1 MKRLLYV
8 LPLLLLLASC
18 KKFLDTK
25 PTDFLSPVNYYS
37 TEAEL
42 NTALIGVY
50 DPITSNNLF
59 MNFIP
64 TYIEACTDESFFAR
78 SGQTTEV
85 EVYNF
90 TATESHVAGYWNDFY
105 TGIERAN
112 VLIANINKPA
122 MDSTKRNQILAQALF
137 LRAFYHFQLVKN
149 FGDIPLKITPTVSV
163 TDVAI
168 ARTPAKDVYAQIIK
182 DMTWAEAN
190 LPTSTAN
197 AGPSRVS
204 KTIAQGILARVCLY
218 MAGNPINDA
227 GKYSEALSWAQKVVA
242 SGEHTLRE
250 TYNSA
255 ITTTAYSQIF
265 IDHVQD
271 KYDIK
276 ESMWEAECYG
286 NGVVDATTSEGGRI
300 GNQNGIAFTGTFPT
314 SVTDTIGYCYGFI
327 QVTNRLYKLY
337 GAGDLRRDWA
347 IAPYNYNNTT
357 FARNYFTATQIYNR
371 NPGKWRRSYET
382 LYPKHKNNTAT
393 NFPLLR
399 YADVLLML
407 AESENQVNGPTA
419 VAYDAINKVKR
430 RGYGLPTGTVSAAA
444 DLPTGL
450 SKAQFQQAIQD
461 ERSRE
466 LCFEALRR
474 GDLVRWGIFVSTLN
488 SVGAEIISDPVA
500 PANLKYA
507 ALGGNNVVAKH
518 VLFPIPS
525 GEMSV
530 NKKMVQNPGW

>member
-1 MKRLLYV
+1 MKRILYLLPV
-8 LPLLLLLASC
+8 LLILASC

-50 DPITSNNLF
+50 DPLTSNNLF

-64 TYIEACTDESFFAR
+64 TYIEGCTDENFFAR
-78 SGQTTEV
+78 SGQTTDV

-90 TATESHVAGYWNDFY
+90 TATETHVAGYWSDFY

-112 VLIANINKPA
+112 VLIANINKPD
-122 MDSTKRNQILAQALF
+122 MDNIRRNQILAQALF

-149 FGDIPLKITPTVSV
+149 FGDVPLKITPTVSV

-168 ARTPAKDVYAQIIK
+168 ARTPAKEVYAQIVK

-197 AGPSRVS
+197 GSPSRIS
-204 KTIAQGILARVCLY
+204 KTIAEGMLARVCLF

-227 GKYSEALSWAQKVVA
+227 SKYADALSWAQKVVA
-242 SGEHTLRE
+242 SGEHALRE
-250 TYNSA
+250 TYNAS
-255 ITTTAYSQIF
+255 ITNTAYSQIF
-265 IDHVQD
+265 IDQVQD
-271 KYDIK
+271 KYDVK

-286 NGVVDATTSEGGRI
+286 NNLDAYLEAGRI

-314 SVTDTIGYCYGFI
+314 GVTDTIGYCYGFL

-357 FARNYFTATQIYNR
+357 FARNYFTTAQIYQR
-371 NPGKWRRSYET
+371 NPGKWRRSYEL
-382 LYPKHKNNTAT
+382 LYPKHKNNTPT

-407 AESENQVNGPTA
+407 AEAENQINGPTSI
-419 VAYDAINKVKR
+419 AYDAINKVRR
-430 RGYGLPTGTVSAAA
+430 RGYGLPSGTASTVA
-444 DLPTGL
+444 DLTAGL
-450 SKAQFQQAIQD
+450 SKVQFQQAIQD
-461 ERSRE
+461 ERARE
-466 LCFEALRR
+466 LCFESLRR
-474 GDLVRWGIFVSTLN
+474 GDLIRWGNFVTTLN
-488 SVGAEIISDPVA
+488 SLGAEITADPVA

-507 ALGGNNVVAKH
+507 ALGGNNVTTKH
-518 VLFPIPS
+518 VFFPIPS